1 MESNS
6 HTGDESMDKSQDIT
20 MDGDQT
26 ASKLVKGDENIYDE
40 DDLKKTNQ
48 KEDYKDGRF
57 DSEGEIKLLNSD
69 ESDKLV
75 KHSEASNE
83 TKGPVH
89 KIINTDDIRRLG
101 PFGK

>member
-6 HTGDESMDKSQDIT
+6 HTGDESMDKSQDVT

-40 DDLKKTNQ
+40 DDLKKIRN
-48 KEDYKDGRF
+48 KEDFKEGRF
-57 DSEGEIKLLNSD
+57 ESEGEIKLQNSD

-75 KHSEASNE
+75 KHSAVSNE
-83 TKGPVH
+83 SKGPVH
-89 KIINTDDIRRLG
+89 KIIKTDEIRRLG
-101 PFGK
+101 PNCK